1 MKSKSSGI
9 FGIFNKR
16 YKADPI
22 SQLHHKLQKVG
33 QSHPE
38 LFGHS
43 YITPNSVSFTT
54 NAPLPQSQDQMNLVK
69 FNDGFVMYYDKS
81 IKAEKNDSELAY
93 SESNITAKNKN
104 KSADT

>member
-1 MKSKSSGI
+1 
-9 FGIFNKR
+9 
-16 YKADPI
+16 
-22 SQLHHKLQKVG
+22 
-33 QSHPE
+33 
-38 LFGHS
+38 
-43 YITPNSVSFTT
+43 
-54 NAPLPQSQDQMNLVK
+54 MNLVK